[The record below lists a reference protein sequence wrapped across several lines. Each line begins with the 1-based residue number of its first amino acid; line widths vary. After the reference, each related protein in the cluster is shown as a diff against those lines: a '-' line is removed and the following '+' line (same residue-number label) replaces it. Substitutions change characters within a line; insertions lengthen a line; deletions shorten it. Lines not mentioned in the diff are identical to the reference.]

1 MVYYLKTPF
10 SVGVLE
16 FDSFK
21 ELSQLLS
28 IVSGVG
34 VYVFNGIVKL
44 LIFKKKYASFYKY
57 TIIINKQIINGKWQL
72 LQIDRLKLL

>member
-1 MVYYLKTPF
+1 MVYYLKIPF

-21 ELSQLLS
+21 ELFQLLS
-28 IVSGVG
+28 IVSGVVG
-34 VYVFNGIVKL
+34 VYVFSGIVKL
-44 LIFKKKYASFYKY
+44 LIFKKKNASFYKY

-72 LQIDRLKLL
+72 